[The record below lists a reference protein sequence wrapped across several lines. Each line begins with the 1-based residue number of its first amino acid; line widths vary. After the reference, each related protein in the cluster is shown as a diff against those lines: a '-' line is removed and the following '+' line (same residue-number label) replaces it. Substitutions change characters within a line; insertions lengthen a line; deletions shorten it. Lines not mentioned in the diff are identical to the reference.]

1 MAVGHFLGLRHRY
14 SFLLLAIIS
23 RFSLS
28 HIVWI
33 FRCLQ
38 TVCNSEYSF
47 SLSVSAVTFP
57 AAAVLAMFLVR
68 GVLRIFG
75 SAQVFYFM
83 YPLDVPLTFA
93 VWSTFLFERSFV
105 VL

>member
-1 MAVGHFLGLRHRY
+1 
-14 SFLLLAIIS
+14 
-23 RFSLS
+23 
-28 HIVWI
+28 
-33 FRCLQ
+33 
-38 TVCNSEYSF
+38 
-47 SLSVSAVTFP
+47 
-57 AAAVLAMFLVR
+57 MFLVR